1 MLTCVEDENIIDNSL
16 FAVSFS
22 PPKYNQILPKLSR
35 RVAIPSARWLP
46 IDLFGS
52 WMTFEFEV
60 YLDHL
65 PAVVLRFSSPA
76 L

>member
-22 PPKYNQILPKLSR
+22 PPEYDQILAKLSR
-35 RVAIPSARWLP
+35 RVAISSAGWLP

-52 WMTFEFEV
+52 SIAFENEV

-65 PAVVLRFSSPA
+65 PAVILRFSSAA

>member
-1 MLTCVEDENIIDNSL
+1 MLTCVEDENIIDDSL
-16 FAVSFS
+16 FTVSFS
-22 PPKYNQILPKLSR
+22 PTEYNQILPKLSR
-35 RVAIPSARWLP
+35 RVAIPSAGWLP

-52 WMTFEFEV
+52 SIAFENKV